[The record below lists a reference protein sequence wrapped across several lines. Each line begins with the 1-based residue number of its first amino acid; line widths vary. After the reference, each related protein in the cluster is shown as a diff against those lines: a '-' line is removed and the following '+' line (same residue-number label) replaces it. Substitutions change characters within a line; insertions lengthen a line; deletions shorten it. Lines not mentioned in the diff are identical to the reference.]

1 MGDVLQI
8 IGSILLLIAGVAIIV
23 YVLFRKSP
31 VKEEKPAEGTPD
43 DAEEEGD
50 AEEDAD
56 EETSEDEIPEGE
68 APAEIERED

>member
-31 VKEEKPAEGTPD
+31 VKTAEPEGETTDTTEENGDETD
-43 DAEEEGD
+43 DIPEGD
-50 AEEDAD
+50 AISFF
-56 EETSEDEIPEGE
+56 TVSK
-68 APAEIERED
+68 